1 MAMNDMS
8 KLLVTLTAGFAA
20 GVVAGVLFA
29 PEMGE
34 KTRENIKN
42 KAADLGDEIDK
53 QYQVEIEKLKSKMSE
68 LTEELR
74 TKVKESGM
82 EESAEELKSKVSE
95 SAKNLKDKV
104 AGATA

>member
-1 MAMNDMS
+1 MNDMS

-42 KAADLGDEIDK
+42 KASELGDELDK
-53 QYQVEIEKLKSKMSE
+53 QYQVEIEKLKAKVSDLTQE
-68 LTEELR
+68 LK
-74 TKVKESGM
+74 TKVDESGIKDKA
-82 EESAEELKSKVSE
+82 AEVKSKLEDATDS
-95 SAKNLKDKV
+95 LKENM
-104 AGATA
+104 A

>member
-1 MAMNDMS
+1 MNDMN

-34 KTRENIKN
+34 KTRESIKN

-53 QYQVEIEKLKSKMSE
+53 QYQIEIEKLKSKVSN
-68 LTEELR
+68 LTNELR
-74 TKVKESGM
+74 TKVAESGVQ
-82 EESAEELKSKVSE
+82 ETAEELKAKVAE
-95 SAKNLKDKV
+95 TAQELRDKV
-104 AGATA
+104 NSAPA

>member
-1 MAMNDMS
+1 MS

-53 QYQVEIEKLKSKMSE
+53 QYQVEIEKLKAKISN
-68 LTEELR
+68 LTDELR
-74 TKVKESGM
+74 TKVAESDIPEAA
-82 EESAEELKSKVSE
+82 EELKAKVAETAQELKSKVQS
-95 SAKNLKDKV
+95 
-104 AGATA
+104 ATA

>member
-1 MAMNDMS
+1 MNDMS

-42 KAADLGDEIDK
+42 KAGELGEELDK
-53 QYQVEIEKLKSKMSE
+53 HYQVELEKLKNKVSD
-68 LTEELR
+68 LTD
-74 TKVKESGM
+74 
-82 EESAEELKSKVSE
+82 ELKSKIDE
-95 SAKNLKDKV
+95 SGIQDKAEEMKSKV
-104 AGATA
+104 ADAANDIKEKVHTATA

>member
-1 MAMNDMS
+1 MNDMS

-42 KAADLGDEIDK
+42 KAGELGDELDK
-53 QYQVEIEKLKSKMSE
+53 HYQVELEKLK
-68 LTEELR
+68 
-74 TKVKESGM
+74 TKVSDLTAELKTKIDESGV
-82 EESAEELKSKVSE
+82 EEKAEELKSKMASTASDIKE
-95 SAKNLKDKV
+95 KAQT
-104 AGATA
+104 ATS

>member
-1 MAMNDMS
+1 MNDMS

-42 KAADLGDEIDK
+42 KAGELGDELDK
-53 QYQVEIEKLKSKMSE
+53 HYQVELEKLKNKVSD
-68 LTEELR
+68 LTD
-74 TKVKESGM
+74 
-82 EESAEELKSKVSE
+82 ELKSKIEE
-95 SAKNLKDKV
+95 SGIQEKAEEMKSKV
-104 AGATA
+104 ADAANDIKEKVQATTV

>member
-1 MAMNDMS
+1 MS

-42 KAADLGDEIDK
+42 KASELGDELDK
-53 QYQVEIEKLKSKMSE
+53 HYQTEIEKLKAKVSE
-68 LTEELR
+68 LTDELK
-74 TKVKESGM
+74 TKVEESGI
-82 EESAEELKSKVSE
+82 
-95 SAKNLKDKV
+95 KDKAADV
-104 AGATA
+104 KSRLEDATEALKENMA

>member
-1 MAMNDMS
+1 MNDMS

-53 QYQVEIEKLKSKMSE
+53 QYQVEIEKLKSKISS
-68 LTEELR
+68 LTDELR
-74 TKVKESGM
+74 SKLDESGVQ
-82 EESAEELKSKVSE
+82 EKTENIKSKVAE
-95 SAKNLKDKV
+95 TAHDLKEKV
-104 AGATA
+104 SSTTV

>member
-1 MAMNDMS
+1 MNDMN

-34 KTRENIKN
+34 KTRENIKS

-53 QYQVEIEKLKSKMSE
+53 QYQVEIEKLKSKVSN
-68 LTEELR
+68 LTDELR
-74 TKVKESGM
+74 MKVADSGVQ
-82 EESAEELKSKVSE
+82 ETAEELKAKVAE
-95 SAKNLKDKV
+95 TAKELKDKV
-104 AGATA
+104 SAATA